1 MTPVVL
7 YVLHVPNYNLNVVIV
22 AMVIK
27 LNNSYCSMLVSNH
40 LRLGFANKCSFDKYK
55 NQGLFFYLKYIV
67 LYELRHRPTPGF
79 TEKQIL
85 LLPFK

>member
-1 MTPVVL
+1 ML
-7 YVLHVPNYNLNVVIV
+7 YVLHVPNYNLKVVIV

-40 LRLGFANKCSFDKYK
+40 FRLGFTNICSFDEYK

-67 LYELRHRPTPGF
+67 LYELRHSPTPGF